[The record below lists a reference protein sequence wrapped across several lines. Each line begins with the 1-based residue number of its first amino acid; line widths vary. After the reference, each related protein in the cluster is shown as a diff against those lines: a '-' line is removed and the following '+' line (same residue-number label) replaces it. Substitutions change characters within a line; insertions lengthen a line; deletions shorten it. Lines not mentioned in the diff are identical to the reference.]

1 MYDVIKTKEIFDMQD
16 FFYIYNPQQ
25 ALYFIQNGAYLV
37 DINKGSKGD
46 VYYKF
51 PKDDKHEE
59 LFMNWKIRKYGD
71 KAI

>member
-1 MYDVIKTKEIFDMQD
+1 MTCKIFSI
-16 FFYIYNPQQ
+16 FTIRNK
-25 ALYFIQNGAYLV
+25 QNGAYLV